1 MNPLSRI
8 LAGLLAAIVLVAAFF
23 FGMII
28 LGVAVALGIVA
39 WIFLSLRIWWARRQ
53 LGQQGA
59 GDEVNEA
66 GRQDAAKSR
75 TRDVIEADYEVI
87 SRRKDE

>member
-1 MNPLSRI
+1 MNPVSRI

-53 LGQQGA
+53 LDQQGA
-59 GDEVNEA
+59 GDEVKEA
-66 GRQDAAKSR
+66 GRQDAARSR
-75 TRDVIEADYEVI
+75 ARDVIEADYEVI
-87 SRRKDE
+87 SRQKEE